1 MGSRR
6 TSCRTRS
13 TDPARADAA
22 VCEHGHAFML
32 MGLRLLRGDFFFG
45 NLRFST
51 VAVSFVF
58 GLRAAGRVLFL
69 GCRVRTRERLPRVP
83 LLAAFRIF
91 VSTVSG
97 NVERFSVNSCVT
109 FVSVPA
115 ACPSLRATVFR
126 KGSCFTGCFF
136 AAIGFLA
143 GVPSSNCLQSCRHLP
158 RTKRSRLG
166 RDLLSAVI
174 IGVGKL

>member
-1 MGSRR
+1 MRASVCPWSRL
-6 TSCRTRS
+6 
-13 TDPARADAA
+13 
-22 VCEHGHAFML
+22 HIL
-32 MGLRLLRGDFFFG
+32 MGLRLLRGDLSLG
-45 NLRFST
+45 NLLFST
-51 VAVSFVF
+51 VAVPFVF
-58 GLRAAGRVLFL
+58 GLRVTRRILFL
-69 GCRVRTRERLPRVP
+69 GCRVPTRERSPGVP

-91 VSTVSG
+91 VATLSG

-143 GVPSSNCLQSCRHLP
+143 GVPASICLPACGHLARA
-158 RTKRSRLG
+158 RTKSRLG
-166 RDLLSAVI
+166 RDFPTDR
-174 IGVGKL
+174 